1 VLPVKLALPAR
12 LVQPAP
18 RAHKASKDPS
28 DPRAPSAS
36 AGWLALPE
44 RPDRSDRRARRV
56 KPVAKAQSD
65 PAANVDRQ
73 DRRAPLAQPDRRARR
88 VTRARH
94 RQFASSPVRIAFAA
108 ETTKSWLV
116 LFARAVRPTERSA
129 RRPARHQ
136 PVYVHVDDLGHR
148 VATSST
154 FSNST
159 MRWGNRVET
168 RFADNELAC
177 APKRPSE
184 HRPRTSGA
192 PISSHTPTPGFS
204 YSLTLLR
211 LRCFGSWR
219 GFSFAWAAG
228 WRQGSGS
235 PPRFQ
240 SGSRKTG
247 WPRGLSGN
255 ATRSCGATGSFA
267 PCDVLP
273 RQLEPLNPYACASIR
288 DGSQRGS
295 ARTLLYLTDC
305 SAR

>member
-1 VLPVKLALPAR
+1 MLPVKLALPAR

-28 DPRAPSAS
+28 VPRAPSAS
-36 AGWLALPE
+36 AGRLAL
-44 RPDRSDRRARRV
+44 PDRSDRRVRRVRRV
-56 KPVAKAQSD
+56 KPVAKAQLD

-88 VTRARH
+88 VTPARH

-168 RFADNELAC
+168 RFAENELAC
-177 APKRPSE
+177 APKRPLE

-219 GFSFAWAAG
+219 KFSFAWAAG

-247 WPRGLSGN
+247 WPRG
-255 ATRSCGATGSFA
+255 AFRERHKVMWRDRQFRSMRRVASTVGTI
-267 PCDVLP
+267 
-273 RQLEPLNPYACASIR
+273 EPLRLREHP
-288 DGSQRGS
+288 
-295 ARTLLYLTDC
+295 
-305 SAR
+305 

>member
-1 VLPVKLALPAR
+1 L

-28 DPRAPSAS
+28 VPRAPSAS
-36 AGWLALPE
+36 AGRLALPD
-44 RPDRSDRRARRV
+44 RPDRSDRRVRRV

-65 PAANVDRQ
+65 PAAKVDRQ
-73 DRRAPLAQPDRRARR
+73 DRRAPLAQPARPDRRARR
-88 VTRARH
+88 VTPARH

-136 PVYVHVDDLGHR
+136 PVYVYVDDLGHR

-159 MRWGNRVET
+159 MRWGTRVDT

-211 LRCFGSWR
+211 LRCWGARPSHRHCGFLRFRRDQQPHCQLFCR
-219 GFSFAWAAG
+219 GEAATWTRWLG
-228 WRQGSGS
+228 LRIYRKKSTIGDLGRAARKS
-235 PPRFQ
+235 P
-240 SGSRKTG
+240 
-247 WPRGLSGN
+247 
-255 ATRSCGATGSFA
+255 
-267 PCDVLP
+267 
-273 RQLEPLNPYACASIR
+273 
-288 DGSQRGS
+288 
-295 ARTLLYLTDC
+295 RT
-305 SAR
+305 

>member
-1 VLPVKLALPAR
+1 MVVKLALPAR

-28 DPRAPSAS
+28 VPRAPSAS
-36 AGWLALPE
+36 AGRLALPD
-44 RPDRSDRRARRV
+44 RPDRSDRRARRE
-56 KPVAKAQSD
+56 KPAVKAQSD
-65 PAANVDRQ
+65 RAANADRP
-73 DRRAPLAQPDRRARR
+73 DRRAPLARPARR
-88 VTRARH
+88 VTPARH

-108 ETTKSWLV
+108 ETTKSSLV

-168 RFADNELAC
+168 RFAENELAC
-177 APKRPSE
+177 APKRPLE

-211 LRCFGSWR
+211 LRCFGSW
-219 GFSFAWAAG
+219 AWILVCVGRWVAAG
-228 WRQGSGS
+228 FWQPAPVSERKPKDWMAPGAFRERHKVMWRDRQ
-235 PPRFQ
+235 F
-240 SGSRKTG
+240 
-247 WPRGLSGN
+247 
-255 ATRSCGATGSFA
+255 RSMRRVASTVGTI
-267 PCDVLP
+267 D
-273 RQLEPLNPYACASIR
+273 PLRLREHP
-288 DGSQRGS
+288 
-295 ARTLLYLTDC
+295 
-305 SAR
+305 